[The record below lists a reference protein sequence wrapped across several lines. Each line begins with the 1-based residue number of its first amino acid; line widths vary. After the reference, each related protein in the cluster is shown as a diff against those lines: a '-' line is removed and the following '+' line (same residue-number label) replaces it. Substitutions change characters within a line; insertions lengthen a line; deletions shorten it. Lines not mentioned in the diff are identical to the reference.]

1 MNIAIFG
8 ATGLLGSNLVK
19 RYTSNGFSIKTFV
32 RDDFNNL
39 QSSIKKKFHNWHPD
53 IIINAIAIVNLQKC
67 EDDYNL
73 AYETNVLIAKKLAL
87 IAQKHNSYFIHIS
100 TDHFYNDTKIR
111 HTEKDDIILLN
122 NYAKTKYEA
131 EKEALNTYSKAL
143 VVRTN
148 IIGFRN
154 NKIDSFFEWLIRS
167 LKNQDSISLYTN
179 FYTSPID
186 INSLSSLLIECFKK
200 KLSGIYNITS
210 SEVIDKYNF
219 GMKVANK
226 FGYPTENI
234 NKSMIQVDTNPGIE
248 RALTLGLD
256 TLKIENILNI
266 KMPKID
272 KIVNNLYIEYMES
285 K

>member
-131 EKEALNTYSKAL
+131 EKEVLNTYSEVL